1 MNTLADHMAQ
11 ATRAFQSGDFAR
23 ARKIAQDAADRAPA
37 NAQVLQFLGI
47 AQAQS
52 GDPHTG
58 FATLKRAIA
67 LSPSD
72 KQLRLNAAQAAV
84 DAGLPGEVEAIC
96 APLGD
101 HPAAQQVLAQAAKL
115 AGDMDAAAERLSAL
129 AAQHPRDASVLNN
142 YGNALTELGRAEEA
156 VAVLERAAELDPQR
170 PQVWLNLGRARSISK
185 QFDAAIAAFDKAIGL
200 DPQDPKVNL
209 ELGKSLLRY
218 GYYEQALGRLSEA
231 ARGGERDPQVIVMIG
246 LCYAGMERLGDAE
259 RAYRTALTV
268 EPGHPG
274 ALLNLALQLERENR
288 EDEIE
293 ILANEAR
300 ARGADGPEMRYCEA
314 LILRR
319 QGENARAL
327 ELVETYHPEG
337 MDAYAREQLIGQLA
351 DRLGDADKAFAS
363 FSAMNNEMILTP
375 AGQRHP
381 GTEYT
386 RNIQE
391 NTAKLTP
398 EWFARWRGAPPP
410 DGRPS
415 PAFLGGFLRSGTTL
429 LDTILMGHKGTE
441 VREEQE
447 MITRLR
453 EIAQSLDALPKLPVE
468 RIGEMRGAYFAELR
482 AGGAVPPGKLVI
494 DKFPLMTLRAAYVH
508 RAFPD
513 AKFIFALRH
522 PCDVILSCFMQ
533 NFRVT
538 SAMSSFL
545 TLENAAKFYDA
556 AMTHWMRAREI
567 IPLDVHTVR
576 YEDMVQDLEGELRP
590 LIAFLGLEWDEALLD
605 HRKTARD
612 RGYIRTPSYA
622 QVTEKV
628 YTRSS
633 GRWEAY
639 RKHMEPILPILA
651 PWIERF
657 GYDPV

>member
-1 MNTLADHMAQ
+1 MNDLKSQMAL
-11 ATRAFQSGDFAR
+11 ATRAFQGGDFAGARDLAQR
-23 ARKIAQDAADRAPA
+23 AAERAPA

-52 GDPHTG
+52 GDPQAGLT
-58 FATLKRAIA
+58 TLKRAIGLA
-67 LSPSD
+67 PSD
-72 KQLRLNAAQAAV
+72 RQLRLNAARAAI
-84 DAGLPGEVEAIC
+84 DAGAYAEVEAIC
-96 APLGD
+96 GPIEAD
-101 HPAAQQVLAQAAKL
+101 PAAQQVIAQAAKL
-115 AGDMDAAAERLSAL
+115 AGDAKEAVARLAALAERN
-129 AAQHPRDASVLNN
+129 PRDPRLLNN
-142 YGNALTELGRAEEA
+142 YGNALLDAGEAELAIA
-156 VAVLERAAELDPQR
+156 VFERACALDDRQA
-170 PQVWLNLGRARSISK
+170 QVWLNLGRARSANR
-185 QFDAAIAAFDKAIGL
+185 QFDAATQAFDRAIGL
-200 DPQDPKVNL
+200 NPQDADVNL
-209 ELGKSLLRY
+209 ELGKSLLHY
-218 GYYEQALGRLSEA
+218 GYYEQALARLAAA
-231 ARGGERDPQVIVMIG
+231 ARGGKRDPQVIMMIG

-259 RAYRTALTV
+259 RSYRTALAID
-268 EPGHPG
+268 PGHAG
-274 ALLNLALQLERENR
+274 SLLNLALQLERENR

-293 ILANEAR
+293 TLAAEAR
-300 ARGADGPEMRYCEA
+300 ARGLDGPEMRYCDA
-314 LILRR
+314 LVLRR
-319 QGENARAL
+319 KGDIAGAL
-327 ELVETYHPEG
+327 EIIEANNPEG
-337 MDAYAREQLIGQLA
+337 MDTYAREQLIGQLA

-363 FSAMNNEMILTP
+363 FSAMNHEMILTP

-381 GTEYT
+381 GTEYIDSI
-386 RNIQE
+386 NE

-410 DGRPS
+410 DGRTS

-429 LDTILMGHKGTE
+429 LDTILMGHNGTE

-453 EIAQSLDALPKLPVE
+453 EIAQTLDALPELPVE
-468 RIGEMRGAYFAELR
+468 RIGAMRGAYFAELR
-482 AGGAVPPGKLVI
+482 AGGAVAPGKLVI

-522 PCDVILSCFMQ
+522 PCDVVLSCWMQ

-556 AMTHWMRAREI
+556 AMTHWLRAREI
-567 IPLDVHTVR
+567 LPLDVHTVR
-576 YEDMVQDLEGELRP
+576 YEDMVQDLEAELRP
-590 LIAFLGLEWDEALLD
+590 LIAFLGLDWDDALLD
-605 HRKTARD
+605 HQRTARD

>member
-1 MNTLADHMAQ
+1 MNDLASIMAQ
-11 ATRAFQSGDFAR
+11 ATGAFRGGDFAR
-23 ARKIAQDAADRAPA
+23 ARDLAQRAALSQPA

-52 GDPHTG
+52 GDPETG
-58 FATLKRAIA
+58 FATLKRAIGLA
-67 LSPSD
+67 PGD
-72 KQLRLNAAQAAV
+72 KQLRLNAARAAI
-84 DAGLPGEVEAIC
+84 DAGLPAEVEALC
-96 APLGD
+96 APLGQD
-101 HPAAQQVLAQAAKL
+101 AAAQQVIAQAAKL
-115 AGDMDAAAERLSAL
+115 TGDVEAAAERLSAL
-129 AAQHPRDASVLNN
+129 AAQHPRDVRILNN
-142 YGNALTELGRAEEA
+142 YGNALTEVGRADEA
-156 VAVLERAAELDPQR
+156 VAVLERAAQLDPQQ
-170 PQVWLNLGRARSISK
+170 PQVWLNLGRARSIAK
-185 QFDAAIAAFDKAIGL
+185 QFDAAIEAFDRAL
-200 DPQDPKVNL
+200 ALSPQDAELNL

-218 GYYEQALGRLSEA
+218 GFHEQALGRLSEA
-231 ARGGERDPQVIVMIG
+231 ARGGQRDPQVIVMIG
-246 LCYAGMERLGDAE
+246 LCYAGMERLPEAE
-259 RAYRTALTV
+259 RAYRTALTIA
-268 EPGHPG
+268 PGHAS

-293 ILANEAR
+293 ALANEAR
-300 ARGADGPEMRYCEA
+300 AHGADGPELRYCEA

-319 QGENARAL
+319 QGNNAQAL
-327 ELVETYHPEG
+327 EIIEANHPEG
-337 MDAYAREQLIGQLA
+337 MDEYAREQLIGQLA

-363 FSAMNNEMILTP
+363 FSAMNHEMILTP

-386 RNIQE
+386 ANIQA

-398 EWFARWRGAPPP
+398 EWFARWTGSPPP

-429 LDTILMGHKGTE
+429 LDTILMGHEDTE

-453 EIAQSLDALPKLPVE
+453 EIAQNLESLPTLPRD
-468 RIGEMRGAYFAELR
+468 RIGMMRAAYFAELR
-482 AGGAVPPGKLVI
+482 AGGAVAPGKLVI

-508 RAFPD
+508 RAFPE
-513 AKFIFALRH
+513 AKFVFALRH
-522 PCDVILSCFMQ
+522 PCDVVLSCFMQ

-545 TLENAAKFYDA
+545 TLENGARFYDA
-556 AMTHWMRAREI
+556 AMSHWERAREI
-567 IPLDVHTVR
+567 LPLDVHTVR
-576 YEDMVQDLEGELRP
+576 YEDMVQDLESELRP
-590 LIAFLGLEWDEALLD
+590 LIAFLGLEWDDALLN
-605 HRKTARD
+605 HQKTARD

-639 RKHMEPILPILA
+639 AKHMEPIFPILA
-651 PWIERF
+651 PWVEKF
-657 GYDPV
+657 GYAPL